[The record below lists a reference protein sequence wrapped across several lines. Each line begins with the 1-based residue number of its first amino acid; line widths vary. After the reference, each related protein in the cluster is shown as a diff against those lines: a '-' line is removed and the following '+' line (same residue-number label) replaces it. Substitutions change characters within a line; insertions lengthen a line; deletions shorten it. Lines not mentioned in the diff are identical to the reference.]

1 MLWLKLDFI
10 GLMIFF
16 FNLTLELF
24 ELDTSAN
31 LGHELLLNFQAK
43 HGNLSGKL
51 I

>member
-1 MLWLKLDFI
+1 MVKIRFYWIDD
-10 GLMIFF
+10 FF